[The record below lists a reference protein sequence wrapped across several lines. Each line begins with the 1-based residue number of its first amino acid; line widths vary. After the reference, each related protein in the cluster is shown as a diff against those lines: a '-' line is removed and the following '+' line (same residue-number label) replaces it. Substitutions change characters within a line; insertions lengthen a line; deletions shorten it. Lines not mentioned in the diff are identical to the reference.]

1 MNIVFAVIFANIK
14 VVNKT
19 FIEYKLCDL
28 SKFFYFCQ
36 ELVNNMS
43 YNEKSDI
50 WSMGC
55 MLYELCSLHPPFT
68 ASNQSELNKK
78 ICIGEFN
85 RIPIRYS
92 SDLNEVIAKLLRVEV

>member
-1 MNIVFAVIFANIK
+1 
-14 VVNKT
+14 
-19 FIEYKLCDL
+19 
-28 SKFFYFCQ
+28 
-36 ELVNNMS
+36 
-43 YNEKSDI
+43 
-50 WSMGC
+50 MGC

-78 ICIGEFN
+78 ICMGEFN